1 MGAHA
6 SREAR
11 VVLEAVRRIVRMLRQ
26 SAREAQQ
33 RTGLSGAQLFV
44 LQQLRAAGGALT
56 PGELAQRTLTHQSS
70 VSVVVRRLVDKG
82 FVSRARSSSDARRI
96 ELTLTAAGRKTAR
109 RVPRLA
115 EERLIEAVDGLSPPA
130 GAGAAS
136 RLAALVAR
144 LGARAAA
151 AALVFPEAALGGRL
165 GLRDAAAPM
174 FFEEGAGGAQ

>member
-6 SREAR
+6 SPQAR

-82 FVSRARSSSDARRI
+82 FVSRARSASDARRI
-96 ELTLTAAGRKTAR
+96 ELTLTAAGRKAAR

-115 EERLIEAVDGLSPPA
+115 QERLIEAVDGLPPA
-130 GAGAAS
+130 ARAGLAS
-136 RLAALVAR
+136 GLAALVD
-144 LGARAAA
+144 
-151 AALVFPEAALGGRL
+151 RL

>member
-1 MGAHA
+1 
-6 SREAR
+6 
-11 VVLEAVRRIVRMLRQ
+11 MLRQ

-56 PGELAQRTLTHQSS
+56 PGELARRTLTHQSS

-82 FVSRARSSSDARRI
+82 FVSRARSASDARRI

-115 EERLIEAVDGLSPPA
+115 QERLIEAVDGLPPA
-130 GAGAAS
+130 ARAGLAS
-136 RLAALVAR
+136 GLAALVD
-144 LGARAAA
+144 
-151 AALVFPEAALGGRL
+151 RL